1 MQTHIHANIY
11 TFYTHAQIIYV
22 FHSRVR
28 KNNLVNYIS
37 DHSWTVLLKTGMRE
51 DNATPQV
58 STALLNHLLLAALG
72 LVRVVMHLTA
82 LLLSGLSC
90 TNLDLEVRLT

>member
-1 MQTHIHANIY
+1 
-11 TFYTHAQIIYV
+11 
-22 FHSRVR
+22 
-28 KNNLVNYIS
+28 
-37 DHSWTVLLKTGMRE
+37 MRE

-58 STALLNHLLLAALG
+58 SIALLNHLLLAAFG

-90 TNLDLEVRLT
+90 TNWDLEVRLT